1 MNLLRWILGIPLS
14 LSITFGLIVLFVELN
29 IANELTSRNF
39 YFYLVYHLFLTISSF
54 SLCVFLSCLFVPHI
68 KKIAGLITVIIVFAL
83 AVCGFYIHIKED
95 YYQGVTLQF
104 AINYVGIFTGL
115 LIGFYISYEKFK
127 KKGWHK
133 LNEQNSY
140 QQGQEDKPTF

>member
-29 IANELTSRNF
+29 VANELTSHNF
-39 YFYLVYHLFLTISSF
+39 YFYLAYHLFLTISSF
-54 SLCVFLSCLFVPHI
+54 SLCVFLSCLFIPHT
-68 KKIAGLITVIIVFAL
+68 KKIAGLITVVIVFAL
-83 AVCGFYIHIKED
+83 AVCGFYINTKDE
-95 YYQGVTLQF
+95 YYQGITLQF
-104 AINYVGIFTGL
+104 AINYVGIFIGL

-127 KKGWHK
+127 NKGWHK

-140 QQGQEDKPTF
+140 QHGQEDKPTF